1 MTRNIPQVEVA
12 FNPKHAPHF
21 EEDTPLM
28 ESLTQGPKGK
38 EEEDDH
44 TSGEEDTDS
53 SSYSHAA
60 PNSECIFISNIVDTK
75 AVLKALNPKHDDQ
88 AFAVAAVMEV
98 LDSKAL
104 NSPLKPIKPSPA
116 PLVSFSKSSSS
127 PKGGD
132 KARPSMGSIAIGPVF
147 SAYHDQRE
155 VVTSR
160 GIYLPYSTSKYDEI
174 PPKGVERGAERGTE
188 RGVER
193 GMERGVPS
201 RVAAGQW
208 PGATM
213 EIDEGEQSDECGAS
227 TPPHLMPD
235 LATLHVRTSSRSD
248 EKAMLKISTAPHP
261 SNELYLFNQSPERFS
276 PALGRD
282 DAIDST
288 TFSAASSP
296 LKGIWVNSEVDFD
309 KVVRNL
315 HLALKADEPYTV
327 ERKVQPRRTFERKR
341 EAEALK
347 RTLQSS
353 LGVEAF
359 DEAKMFLR
367 AVASIQ
373 VEDPNS
379 QDDEYLLQQ
388 LEGIVGAD
396 GLQYMEDIFSLITME
411 DDIEESQ
418 AQDQNSDA
426 NMREAIK

>member
-1 MTRNIPQVEVA
+1 
-12 FNPKHAPHF
+12 
-21 EEDTPLM
+21 M

-53 SSYSHAA
+53 SSYSQAT
-60 PNSECIFISNIVDTK
+60 PNTNSECIFISKIVDTK
-75 AVLKALNPKHDDQ
+75 AVLKALNPKHDNP
-88 AFAVAAVMEV
+88 AAAAAAKEV
-98 LDSKAL
+98 LDNKAQ
-104 NSPLKPIKPSPA
+104 NAPLKPIKPSPA
-116 PLVSFSKSSSS
+116 PLVSFSKSSSSSSSS

-174 PPKGVERGAERGTE
+174 PPKGAERGAERG
-188 RGVER
+188 VER
-193 GMERGVPS
+193 GAERGVPS

-208 PGATM
+208 PGAAM

-248 EKAMLKISTAPHP
+248 EKATLKISTAPHP

-282 DAIDST
+282 DDIDST

-315 HLALKADEPYTV
+315 HIALKADEPYTV
-327 ERKVQPRRTFERKR
+327 ERKAPPRRTFQRMR
-341 EAEALK
+341 EAEAL
-347 RTLQSS
+347 RRNLQSS

-411 DDIEESQ
+411 DDIEEAQ

-426 NMREAIK
+426 SMREAIK

>member
-1 MTRNIPQVEVA
+1 
-12 FNPKHAPHF
+12 
-21 EEDTPLM
+21 M

-53 SSYSHAA
+53 SSYSHAT
-60 PNSECIFISNIVDTK
+60 PSTNSECIFLSNIVDTK
-75 AVLKALNPKHDDQ
+75 AVLKALNPKHDNQ
-88 AFAVAAVMEV
+88 AAAAAMEV
-98 LDSKAL
+98 LDKKAK
-104 NSPLKPIKPSPA
+104 NSPLRPIKPSPA
-116 PLVSFSKSSSS
+116 PLVSFSKSSSSSSS

-174 PPKGVERGAERGTE
+174 PPKGAERGAERGL
-188 RGVER
+188 
-193 GMERGVPS
+193 ERGVPS

-208 PGATM
+208 PGAAM

-282 DAIDST
+282 DDIDST

-315 HLALKADEPYTV
+315 HLALKADEPYTA
-327 ERKVQPRRTFERKR
+327 ERKVPPRRTFQRMR
-341 EAEALK
+341 EAEALR

-411 DDIEESQ
+411 DDIEEAQ
-418 AQDQNSDA
+418 AQDQSIDA

>member
-1 MTRNIPQVEVA
+1 
-12 FNPKHAPHF
+12 
-21 EEDTPLM
+21 M
-28 ESLTQGPKGK
+28 ESLTKGPKGK

-53 SSYSHAA
+53 SSYSHAT
-60 PNSECIFISNIVDTK
+60 PSTNSECIFISNIVDTK
-75 AVLKALNPKHDDQ
+75 AVLKALNPKHDNQ
-88 AFAVAAVMEV
+88 EVAAAKEV
-98 LDSKAL
+98 LDSKAQ
-104 NSPLKPIKPSPA
+104 NAPLKPIKPSPA

-127 PKGGD
+127 SSSSPKGGD
-132 KARPSMGSIAIGPVF
+132 KARPSMRSIAIGPVF

-174 PPKGVERGAERGTE
+174 PPKGAERGTE
-188 RGVER
+188 RGA
-193 GMERGVPS
+193 ERGVPS
-201 RVAAGQW
+201 RVAASQW
-208 PGATM
+208 PGAAI

-248 EKAMLKISTAPHP
+248 EKATLKISTAPHP
-261 SNELYLFNQSPERFS
+261 SNEIYLFNQSPERFS

-282 DAIDST
+282 DDIDST
-288 TFSAASSP
+288 TYSAASSP

-315 HLALKADEPYTV
+315 HIALKADEPYTA
-327 ERKVQPRRTFERKR
+327 ERKVPPRRTFQRMR
-341 EAEALK
+341 EAEALR

-373 VEDPNS
+373 GEDPNS

-411 DDIEESQ
+411 DDIEE
-418 AQDQNSDA
+418 DQSSDG